1 MLSDCR
7 VTLHPQPH
15 FCQVNNRALS
25 PAYNSCAKM
34 LMMNDAPLE
43 EIKRAE
49 HQVPRWITV
58 LWLAFV
64 IGLALASTVMT
75 VRLHCDLARTIGF
88 LAGSSIPIFML
99 SAVAYFALYGLSIL
113 LEGIDYHKTHCDESK
128 HWAGMADFM
137 R

>member
-1 MLSDCR
+1 M
-7 VTLHPQPH
+7 P
-15 FCQVNNRALS
+15 
-25 PAYNSCAKM
+25 
-34 LMMNDAPLE
+34 MMNDAPLE
-43 EIKRAE
+43 EIKRGE
-49 HQVPRWITV
+49 HRVPRWITV

-64 IGLALASTVMT
+64 VSLALASIVMA
-75 VRLHCDLARTIGF
+75 VRLHCDLVRTVGF

-113 LEGIDYHKTHCDESK
+113 LEGLDYHKTHCDDSK